1 MKINRKARLLI
12 ILSLISTIFVA
23 APFAVSFTSQTNEC
37 SNCHTSSGALDLSSN
52 ATGTVQA
59 VSGVPFV
66 LYFDA
71 AGSGALS
78 IQSGWA
84 NNSQFSFSVQLVEDN
99 SGDDLNANADE
110 IEASITV
117 TPLSDGTFTIRIWSA
132 AAGALA
138 ISLDVSINVIQN
150 TVTTSTTPPTTTPT
164 GQGDIDNWFIT
175 WIIMFSAMELVLIV
189 LSLYI
194 WRRARGR

>member
-1 MKINRKARLLI
+1 MTKNRKARLLI
-12 ILSLISTIFVA
+12 ILTLISTIFIA
-23 APFAVSFTSQTNEC
+23 APFAVSFPSQTNEC
-37 SNCHTSSGALDLSSN
+37 SDCHTSSGALDLSSN

-71 AGSGALS
+71 ASSGALS
-78 IQSGWA
+78 IQSSWA
-84 NNSQFSFSVQLVEDN
+84 NNSQFSFSTQLVEDN
-99 SGDDLNANADE
+99 SGDDLNTNADE
-110 IEASITV
+110 IEASITI
-117 TPLSDGTFTIRIWSA
+117 TPLSEGTFTIRIWAA

-138 ISLDVSINVIQN
+138 ISLDISINVSQN
-150 TVTTSTTPPTTTPT
+150 TGTTSTTTPT

-175 WIIMFSAMELVLIV
+175 WVIMFSAMELVLIV

-194 WRRARGR
+194 WRRAKGR

>member
-1 MKINRKARLLI
+1 MTKNRKARLLI
-12 ILSLISTIFVA
+12 ILTLISTIFIA
-23 APFAVSFTSQTNEC
+23 APFAVSFPSQTLEC
-37 SNCHTSSGALDLSSN
+37 SDCHTSSGALDLLSN

-59 VSGVPFV
+59 VSGVPFI

-84 NNSQFSFSVQLVEDN
+84 NNSQFSFSTQLVEDN
-99 SGDDLNANADE
+99 SGDDLNTNADE
-110 IEASITV
+110 IEASITI
-117 TPLSDGTFTIRIWSA
+117 TPLSEGTFTIRIWSA

-138 ISLDVSINVIQN
+138 ISLDVSINVSQN
-150 TVTTSTTPPTTTPT
+150 TGTVPTTTPT
-164 GQGDIDNWFIT
+164 GQGDTDSWFIT
-175 WIIMFSAMELVLIV
+175 WVIMFSAMELVLIV

-194 WRRARGR
+194 WRRARGG